1 MKNIIKIALI
11 CLMAVS
17 GLIGQQ
23 LIDGIAIVVGRE
35 IILRSDIDQFVR
47 NYVMQNRLDPQKNPA
62 QIKKVRDDA
71 IQSMIEQKLMLEQ
84 AEKDTVK
91 VDDELVDQN
100 LDQRIK
106 YMIQQAGGEKKLEQA
121 FQNPMK
127 KIRKDMRKTLK
138 EQLIVQKLRQQKFSD
153 IKVSRRDVL
162 KFYKQYQD
170 SFPPLKARVD
180 ISHILKI
187 VKPSPESL
195 QKAYK
200 QAEEIKKQLDAGAD
214 FAEMARKYSQDPA
227 SKVNGG
233 DLGFTK
239 RGDFVSEYEKVAF
252 ALKDGEISPITQSQF
267 GFHIIQ
273 VLEHRGEKI
282 HTRHILIRVTPSAAD
297 EQLTYDELVKIRN
310 EALAD
315 SVDFGTLALKYSDD
329 THVKEDKGHLGEFDA
344 DKMVI
349 PEFTQVIAILKP
361 GEISMPFK
369 TQYGY
374 HIVKLNSRSD
384 ARQVSL
390 EKDWQKLEEMA
401 RNFKTEKVYKKWI
414 KKLKT
419 EIPIEIRSSASQG

>member
-11 CLMAVS
+11 SLMAVS

-47 NYVMQNRLDPQKNPA
+47 NYVMQNRIDPQKNPA

-106 YMIQQAGGEKKLEQA
+106 YMIQQAGSEKKLEEA

-162 KFYKQYQD
+162 QFYKQYQD
-170 SFPPLKARVD
+170 SFPALKARVD

-200 QAEEIKKQLDAGAD
+200 QAEEVKKQLDAGAD

-239 RGDFVSEYEKVAF
+239 RGDFVSEYEQAAF

-297 EQLTYDELVKIRN
+297 EQITYDELAKIRN

-374 HIVKLNSRSD
+374 HIVKLNSRTE
-384 ARQVSL
+384 ARKVSL